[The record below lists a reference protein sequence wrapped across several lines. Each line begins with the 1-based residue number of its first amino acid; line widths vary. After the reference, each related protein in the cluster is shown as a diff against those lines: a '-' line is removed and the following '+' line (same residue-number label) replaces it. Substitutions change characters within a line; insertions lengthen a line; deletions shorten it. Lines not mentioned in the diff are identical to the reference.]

1 MTIEEFNKFID
12 YMSIHID
19 LVSSISIYDDYYCM
33 IFEINNE
40 FYNFNLSDKEI
51 MLIYPNNIEDK
62 LSITNYQYAKLK
74 DKLDNIVKL
83 AKDIEY
89 NKLKEL
95 IQ

>member
-19 LVSSISIYDDYYCM
+19 LISNISIYDNCYC
-33 IFEINNE
+33 IVFEIIDG
-40 FYNFNLSDKEI
+40 FYNLNLSDKEI